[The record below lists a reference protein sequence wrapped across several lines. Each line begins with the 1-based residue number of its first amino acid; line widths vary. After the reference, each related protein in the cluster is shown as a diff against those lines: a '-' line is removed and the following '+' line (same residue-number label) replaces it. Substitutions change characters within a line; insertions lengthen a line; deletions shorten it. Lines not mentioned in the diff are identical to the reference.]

1 MGLVQLLFD
10 AWVGSTSYAFARRAG
25 VFSAPRLEHITNATA
40 RKWAGRYLQVG
51 ELTAEYCA
59 ELEKGFKEVR
69 GPSGAGSLSS
79 QAGRGWGDC
88 PIATSKAMTAVWQV
102 VTFKVLW
109 QDGPIGLK
117 GGMFVLGAVQAT
129 IRRTQ
134 PLADLGN
141 DGMKARMTS
150 TREPRLQCPQNAMV
164 RAVCDLYAILQLP
177 KDFSEPEL
185 RRAYRRQALLR
196 HPDKG
201 GSAVDF
207 QRRAIFE
214 LMAALSRLQLRVIA
228 VADILYSQETIANMS
243 QKLRRQFL
251 EYLDGRHSTK
261 ESPERSAEPNV
272 AEEGS
277 DSDSDGQLML
287 EDLEPK
293 PKNCRR
299 TPVQAQRGLRRISL
313 QTYSV
318 DCSLF
323 NTMFVTKAASLE
335 TSLDYHILLTQVRA
349 RSRRHGSNSAGETS
363 ELVQKAVEEVLAE
376 KNLLAEDMGLKA
388 FVFLQW
394 GRYDN
399 FPSIRSPVLQVEEA
413 LQWRTRLLSAAKWED
428 FRTVW
433 IDLLTHPKFKIK
445 ETMDHTQ
452 AAAFVDSHEENVTR
466 SNC

>member
-1 MGLVQLLFD
+1 QAFERLF
-10 AWVGSTSYAFARRAG
+10 
-25 VFSAPRLEHITNATA
+25 TA
-40 RKWAGRYLQVG
+40 LQNV
-51 ELTAEYCA
+51 E
-59 ELEKGFKEVR
+59 
-69 GPSGAGSLSS
+69 
-79 QAGRGWGDC
+79 
-88 PIATSKAMTAVWQV
+88 
-102 VTFKVLW
+102 
-109 QDGPIGLK
+109 
-117 GGMFVLGAVQAT
+117 
-129 IRRTQ
+129 
-134 PLADLGN
+134 
-141 DGMKARMTS
+141 
-150 TREPRLQCPQNAMV
+150 
-164 RAVCDLYAILQLP
+164 
-177 KDFSEPEL
+177 
-185 RRAYRRQALLR
+185 
-196 HPDKG
+196 
-201 GSAVDF
+201 
-207 QRRAIFE
+207 
-214 LMAALSRLQLRVIA
+214 AALRK
-228 VADILYSQETIANMS
+228 ETIANMS

-261 ESPERSAEPNV
+261 ESPERSAEPKA
-272 AEEGS
+272 AEEES
-277 DSDSDGQLML
+277 DSDSEGQLML

-376 KNLLAEDMGLKA
+376 KNILAEDMGLKA

-413 LQWRTRLLSAAKWED
+413 LHWRTRLLSAAKWED

-466 SNC
+466 CLARKALQRARIGSNKLSTLRGALRRVHQLVAAEDAENRKCAAKAKRAKQKQQKLRSEERRKWFLRKPMAQMTTEELMSQLPQHLKRAKRA